1 MYPERM
7 GGGISH
13 KRDVLICE
21 CALFNHVVVNLK
33 TANDAKPAEYYA
45 LQLSGEALSSQV
57 CTLRSPTQIRCKNGF
72 GDVARHFR

>member
-1 MYPERM
+1 M

-33 TANDAKPAEYYA
+33 TANDAKPAEYYT
-45 LQLSGEALSSQV
+45 LQLTGGTVIASLHSSIAY
-57 CTLRSPTQIRCKNGF
+57 SNSM
-72 GDVARHFR
+72 